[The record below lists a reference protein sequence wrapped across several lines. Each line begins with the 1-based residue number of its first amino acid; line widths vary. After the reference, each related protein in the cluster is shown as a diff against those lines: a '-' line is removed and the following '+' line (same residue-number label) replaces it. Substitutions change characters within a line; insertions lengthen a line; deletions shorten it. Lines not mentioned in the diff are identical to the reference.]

1 MKNGI
6 SMMMLVVSVS
16 VMMILVTSAS
26 IIGLNSVKTANFE
39 EFKSVLSRVSDD
51 VNYYYIKNGKL
62 PVKSSLEGVEVIDSM
77 SINDEFYNQVVAN
90 GDNNELLYIIDLE
103 KLEDNTIN
111 FNIDDVF
118 VVSEYSHNIYTLNGF
133 RYKSKIY
140 YKI

>member
-26 IIGLNSVKTANFE
+26 IIGINSVKTANFE

-77 SINDEFYNQVVAN
+77 SINSEFYNQVVAN